1 MAKSVND
8 KIVSSLKSTLLES
21 KSMILDSPKT
31 VQIDSNI
38 LFKLKNIVTDFPE
51 YGLSSTKV
59 LNAIIFKWLEDNRD
73 ELLQHH
79 MLNAS
84 RRY

>member
-8 KIVSSLKSTLLES
+8 KSVSSLKSTLIES
-21 KSMILDSPKT
+21 KSLVLDSPKT

-59 LNAIIFKWLEDNRD
+59 LNTIIFKWLEDNRE

-79 MLNAS
+79 ILNAPT
-84 RRY
+84 RY

>member
-8 KIVSSLKSTLLES
+8 KSVSSLKSTLLES

>member
-8 KIVSSLKSTLLES
+8 QSVSSLKSTLLES

>member
-8 KIVSSLKSTLLES
+8 KSVSSLKSTLLES

-51 YGLSSTKV
+51 YGLSSTKI

>member
-1 MAKSVND
+1 M
-8 KIVSSLKSTLLES
+8 KSTLLES
-21 KSMILDSPKT
+21 KSTILDSPKT
-31 VQIDSNI
+31 IQIDSNT

-84 RRY
+84 DIKCKQKRAC

>member
-8 KIVSSLKSTLLES
+8 KSVYSLKSTLLES
-21 KSMILDSPKT
+21 KSMIRDSPKT

-38 LFKLKNIVTDFPE
+38 LFKLRNIVTDFPE

-59 LNAIIFKWLEDNRD
+59 LNAIIIKWLEDNRD

>member
-8 KIVSSLKSTLLES
+8 KSVSSLKNTLLES
-21 KSMILDSPKT
+21 KSLILGSPKT

-51 YGLSSTKV
+51 YSLSSTK
-59 LNAIIFKWLEDNRD
+59 LFNTIISKWLEDNRD